1 MEREEI
7 LIIDFGGQYN
17 QLIARRV
24 REKNVYCEVVPCTIS
39 IEKIKEKNPKGIIFT
54 GGPSS
59 IYQEDAPKCDEEV
72 FKLGVPILGI
82 CYGMQFMAH
91 TLGGNVKRAQKR
103 EYGQMNVELENDSKL
118 FNGFNRN
125 NICLMSHTD
134 YVDELPEGFNK
145 IAYTDTCKIA
155 GMENKEQNFYGVQFH
170 PEVNHTENGTAM
182 IRNFLYRICGAV
194 GD

>member
-170 PEVNHTENGTAM
+170 PEVLPQYNNIFIYSISSRAC
-182 IRNFLYRICGAV
+182 LKY
-194 GD
+194 